1 MSPLLKKPGFTL
13 PDLVTAIVEQER
25 NGTWKVM
32 FVGSG
37 SLPTDSKGHADMDAL
52 VATIDREITFM
63 YQPRVG
69 PEGLGVQYAWY
80 PWGTP
85 KPAKKGTP
93 DVPTTF
99 LIFDIETGLGYR
111 ASLDGEPG
119 LQGVASRL
127 AQLPDIVA
135 AAVRARWP
143 GLGDR
148 PPPAMFAWNRVLTPA
163 GFQPYTRP

>member
-1 MSPLLKKPGFTL
+1 MSPLFGKPRFTL
-13 PDLVTAIVEQER
+13 PDLVTAIVEPER
-25 NGTWKVM
+25 DRTWKVM

-37 SLPTDSKGHADMDAL
+37 ALPAESKGHRDMDAL
-52 VATIDREITFM
+52 VAAVDREIAFM

-93 DVPTTF
+93 DMPTSALVF
-99 LIFDIETGLGYR
+99 VIETGLGFR
-111 ASLDGEPG
+111 AALDGDPG
-119 LQGVASRL
+119 LQGVAARL
-127 AQLPDIVA
+127 AQLPDVIA

-148 PPPAMFAWNRVLTPA
+148 PPPAMLTWNRTLTA
-163 GFQPYTRP
+163 RGFH